1 MKINVL
7 SKVKF
12 IELLSSQNINDS
24 NVENYNQFYISINNS
39 NAQPYFKENHS
50 NVLNL
55 FFDDVTQ
62 NYKQHEIVD
71 YEKRTIRTSRN
82 LKAITDEDA
91 ITILEFL
98 EQNKDCPSLIVHCS
112 AGISRSG
119 AVGLFINDYM
129 RQSYFDFMKINPQ
142 VKPNPLVLE
151 LLRKHGN

>member
-39 NAQPYFKENHS
+39 DAHPYFKEDHS

-62 NYKQHEIVD
+62 DYKQ
-71 YEKRTIRTSRN
+71 YEKSEQEGYNFKNFTAKRD
-82 LKAITDEDA
+82 LKAISDRDA
-91 ITILEFL
+91 ISILEFL
-98 EQNKDCPSLIVHCS
+98 EKNMDCPSLIVHCS

-119 AVGLFINDYM
+119 AVGLFINDFM
-129 RQSYFDFMKINPQ
+129 KQNYFDS
-142 VKPNPLVLE
+142 
-151 LLRKHGN
+151 